1 MSFPT
6 AHNYVIENLMDEVF
20 SIEKAF
26 LNPNLLLKRLT
37 NAEQALNELTE
48 VLSKNEFAD
57 DIRKTEKET
66 IALLISKIIQLEKS
80 SQEKLSWARQFS
92 DYLQKNTNTK

>member
-6 AHNYVIENLMDEVF
+6 AHNYVIENLMDKVI

-37 NAEQALNELTE
+37 NAEEALNELTE
-48 VLSKNEFAD
+48 VLSKN
-57 DIRKTEKET
+57 
-66 IALLISKIIQLEKS
+66 
-80 SQEKLSWARQFS
+80 
-92 DYLQKNTNTK
+92 

>member
-1 MSFPT
+1 MSLPT
-6 AHNYVIENLMDEVF
+6 AHNYVIENLMDKVI

-48 VLSKNEFAD
+48 VLSKNEVAD
-57 DIRKTEKET
+57 DIRKTEKK
-66 IALLISKIIQLEKS
+66 A
-80 SQEKLSWARQFS
+80 SQI
-92 DYLQKNTNTK
+92 N

>member
-6 AHNYVIENLMDEVF
+6 AHNYVIENLIDEVI

-26 LNPNLLLKRLT
+26 LNPSLLLKRLT
-37 NAEQALNELTE
+37 NAEQALNELAE

-80 SQEKLSWARQFS
+80 SQEKLTWAHQFS
-92 DYLQKNTNTK
+92 DYLQKNTSTK